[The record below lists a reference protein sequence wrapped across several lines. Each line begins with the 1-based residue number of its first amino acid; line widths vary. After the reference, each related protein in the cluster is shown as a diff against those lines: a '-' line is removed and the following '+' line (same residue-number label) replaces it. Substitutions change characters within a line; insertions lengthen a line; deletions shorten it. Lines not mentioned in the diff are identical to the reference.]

1 MYNYTCVI
9 FNKCYNKV
17 NKTRKEGSLVEV
29 GLKIKLMRVGKG
41 LTQDELSRLSGVN
54 IATIVGIEKGRR
66 KPQGN
71 TLMKLNNVLTDGDD
85 EKLSELLKTN
95 NN

>member
-1 MYNYTCVI
+1 M
-9 FNKCYNKV
+9 
-17 NKTRKEGSLVEV
+17 EV
-29 GLKIKLMRVGKG
+29 GLKIKLMRVRKG

-54 IATIVGIEKGRR
+54 IATIVGIETGRR

-95 NN
+95 NWKEKGKNETLPKNQWNSCKN